1 MCFDQINLEGPKKV
15 LLSYE
20 NLSNIIPEN
29 NLKHLDSL
37 IKKISQT
44 QFYHNSKLSS
54 EESELVEKLLD
65 FGTQKFSLDLLRM
78 IVNFPNLSELLKSDF
93 ITKLMI
99 LMLDSLKNEDEIVNI
114 LGYRILCNLFNHSLA
129 IPFLTDK
136 RDDIINL
143 ITNRMESKNDK
154 LRSSII
160 SLIFNYSILLYNTSF
175 DDTKGQLVEISSVF
189 LENEDQVANVN
200 NLLISIAN
208 IAHHSN
214 ENMNIIKDLG
224 IKDTILKLKNG
235 NDVIAELKEFF
246 KKSL

>member
-20 NLSNIIPEN
+20 NLNNIIPEN

-44 QFYHNSKLSS
+44 KFYHNSKLSAD
-54 EESELVEKLLD
+54 ESELVEKILD

-99 LMLDSLKNEDEIVNI
+99 LILDSLKNEDEIVNI
-114 LGYRILCNLFNHSLA
+114 LGYRIACNLFNHGLA
-129 IPFLTDK
+129 IPFLTEK
-136 RDDIINL
+136 RDDFFNL
-143 ITNRMESKNDK
+143 MTNRMESKNDK

-235 NDVIAELKEFF
+235 NDVITELKEFF
-246 KKSL
+246 KNSL